1 MTAGN
6 DAHPVGSG
14 TVKEMYNGDGNL
26 QGWAVMLKTQADS
39 DGGKGWFWYEVTST
53 TDGSSPVGIGNG
65 IPLCF
70 GCHAIGKDYV
80 FTRYPLK

>member
-1 MTAGN
+1 
-6 DAHPVGSG
+6 
-14 TVKEMYNGDGNL
+14 MYDGDGKL

-53 TDGSSPVGIGNG
+53 TSGSSPVGIGNG

-80 FTRYPLK
+80 LTRYPLK